1 METIK
6 VASRGSR
13 LALTQSQQV
22 IDNLTELNAKQN
34 RQLKFEIVEVKT
46 HGDRGDLS
54 VMGAFTNAIEQALV
68 DKKADMAIHSY
79 KDLPTEINQYLSI
92 AAIPTRA
99 DARDVMISE
108 KYSGLQQIPDGSI
121 IGTGSPRRKAQLK
134 AINSTWDIKFING
147 NIDTRIKKLKAK
159 QYDAIILAAA
169 GLVRMGWQDQVTEYL
184 LVETMIPAPAQ
195 GALAI
200 QCRKNDERI
209 VEVCQPIHCKQTA
222 LAVAIERKIL
232 SGIGGGCQLPI
243 GAYVQIEQNHFIL
256 DALFGTL
263 PDKKL
268 NAINIK
274 HPLSEIEMKSAEAIE
289 QLIKHSNTQIPNAQ

>member
-1 METIK
+1 MQTIK

-22 IDNLTELNAKQN
+22 IDRLAELNAKQN
-34 RQLKFEIVEVKT
+34 IQLKFEIVEVKT

-54 VMGAFTNAIEQALV
+54 VMGAFTNAIEQALI
-68 DKKADMAIHSY
+68 DQKADMAIHSY
-79 KDLPTEINQYLSI
+79 KDLPTEMHQALSI
-92 AAIPTRA
+92 AAIPIRA

-108 KYSGLQQIPDGSI
+108 KYNSLSQIPDNAI

-134 AINSTWDIKFING
+134 AINPTWEIQFING
-147 NIDTRIKKLKAK
+147 NIDTRIQKLKDNK
-159 QYDAIILAAA
+159 YDAIILAAA
-169 GLVRMGWQDQVTEYL
+169 GLVRMDWQHKITEYL
-184 LVETMIPAPAQ
+184 SVETMIPAPAQ

-209 VEVCQPIHCKQTA
+209 AEVCQPIHCKQTA
-222 LAVAIERKIL
+222 LAASTERKIL

-243 GAYVQIEQNHFIL
+243 GTYVQIDQNYFTL

-268 NAINIK
+268 NAIHLK
-274 HPLSEIEMKSAEAIE
+274 HPLKEIETKSAEAIE
-289 QLIKHSNTQIPNAQ
+289 QLIKHSNSQTPNT